1 MGWRVASASVL
12 LLWLQTLPGLIMV
25 NGTKTGVRAPGVVG
39 TVPAGTAKLL
49 SPVGDC
55 LLV

>member
-1 MGWRVASASVL
+1 MGWRVARASVL